1 MTIKN
6 CKKISKTGAYFKT
19 RQRLYTHEQPIYN
32 MNCKGQNKNN
42 TACKCTTSNK
52 SGYCFRHLKQAPPA
66 LEDNF
71 EPEIVKKV
79 STVCKGTTT
88 RGKSPCKAKTIHESG
103 YCPSHREMVEKIV
116 KPVIVCKSKTS
127 KGEDCK
133 FKTTNESGYCFRHSE
148 VFNKPRKIFTDEVY
162 SRQCKSKTVK
172 GDYCKSK
179 TTHDSGYCTK
189 HREIANKTNEDTEED
204 EDTKEEEDIVDDT
217 LCGALTKKGTDC
229 KSPATASG
237 FCSRHTKK

>member
-1 MTIKN
+1 MLTIKN
-6 CKKISKTGAYFKT
+6 CIKISKTGADFKI
-19 RQRLYTHEQPIYN
+19 RQRLYTHEQPIDN

-79 STVCKGTTT
+79 VSTVCKGTTT
-88 RGKSPCKAKTIHESG
+88 RGKSPCKAKTSHESG
-103 YCPSHREMVEKIV
+103 YCPSHREMVDKIV
-116 KPVIVCKSKTS
+116 KPVSTVCKSKTS

-133 FKTTNESGYCFRHSE
+133 CKTTHESGYCFRHRE
-148 VFNKPRKIFTDEVY
+148 VVNKPRKIFTFTDEVY
-162 SRQCKSKTVK
+162 SRQCRSKTVN
-172 GDYCKSK
+172 GDYCRSRTK
-179 TTHDSGYCTK
+179 HESGYCTK
-189 HREIANKTNEDTEED
+189 HRDSNKTDEETD
-204 EDTKEEEDIVDDT
+204 EEEDIVDDT
-217 LCGALTKKGTDC
+217 LCGAPTKKGTDC
-229 KSPATASG
+229 RSLATASG